1 MESGSLMALLVTNL
15 LHSTTYLTGGSPDPT
30 PGERVIDDKLAPEY
44 E

>member
-1 MESGSLMALLVTNL
+1 MALLVTNL